1 MTRALG
7 ALCRLVGSCRKVPTL
22 LHSVALVSSLAAV
35 PALADG
41 ASFGPFGSIS
51 SPVTRDAIF
60 HANQAPS
67 ADLDEMF
74 LRLSYDFYV
83 RVLTPIDGPT
93 CAHRPTCARYGL
105 LAIRRHGLLGMWLAF
120 DRVFRGAHSSA
131 VRQLTLAGDGEH
143 TWYLDPLEESTFW
156 FSRSP

>member
-7 ALCRLVGSCRKVPTL
+7 ALCRLVGSCRKAPTL
-22 LHSVALVSSLAAV
+22 LHGVALVSSLVAT

-41 ASFGPFGSIS
+41 ASFGPFASVS
-51 SPVTRDAIF
+51 SPATRDAIF
-60 HANQAPS
+60 RANQTPS
-67 ADLDEMF
+67 ADLDAMF

-105 LAIRRHGLLGMWLAF
+105 LAVQRHGLVGMWLAF
-120 DRVFRGAHSSA
+120 DRVLRGAQSSA
-131 VRQLTLAGDGEH
+131 VRRLSLTGDGEH
-143 TWYLDPLEESTFW
+143 TWFLDPLEESTFW
-156 FSRSP
+156 FPRSP